1 MELEPKRN
9 AVIKGIGM
17 SVAERVLS
25 NQDLERMVDTN
36 DEWIVSRTGIKERR
50 ISEDN
55 QGASYFAERAAEE
68 ALSRAGVSAE
78 ALQAIIVPSVTGDQ
92 IFPSTSCLVQAAI
105 GAKNAA
111 AFDVGAAC
119 AGFIYGLEI
128 ASSMIK
134 SKSIDNALVIGVDVL
149 TKYVDWTD
157 RSTCILFGDGGGAVY
172 MEASEEDRGV
182 IATVLKADGTGAR
195 HIHMKAGGTLNPA
208 SRELAQGVSPYLY
221 MAGQE
226 VYRFAVKAMGDSCC
240 SVLEKA
246 GMSVDDV
253 DIFVPHQA
261 NLRIITAASDRL
273 GLPREKVYVNVER
286 YGNMSAGSIPVG
298 LYEAEAEG
306 RLKKGDV
313 VMTVGFGAGLVWGA
327 NLIRW

>member
-1 MELEPKRN
+1 MKPKRN

-17 SVAERVLS
+17 SVAERILT
-25 NQDLERMVDTN
+25 NQELERMVETS

-50 ISEDN
+50 ISEDD
-55 QGASYFAERAAEE
+55 QGASYFGERAAVE
-68 ALSRAGVSAE
+68 ALARAGVHPE
-78 ALQAIIVPSVTGDQ
+78 QLQAIIVPSVTGDQ
-92 IFPSTSCLVQAAI
+92 VFPSTSCLVQAAI

-119 AGFIYGLEI
+119 AGFIYALEI
-128 ASSMIK
+128 ASSMIR
-134 SKSIDNALVIGVDVL
+134 SGSFDNALVIGVDVL
-149 TKYVDWTD
+149 TKFVDWTD

-172 MEASEEDRGV
+172 MEASDEDRGV
-182 IATVLKADGTGAR
+182 IATVLKADGTGAK
-195 HIHMKAGGTLNPA
+195 HIHMKAGGTLNPMA
-208 SRELAQGVSPYLY
+208 RPLAEGVSPYIF

-240 SVLEKA
+240 SVLAKA

-253 DIFVPHQA
+253 DLFVPHQA

-306 RLKKGDV
+306 RLTRGDV

>member
-1 MELEPKRN
+1 MEPKRG
-9 AVIKGIGM
+9 AAIPSIGM

-25 NQDLERMVDTN
+25 NADLEKMVETS
-36 DEWIVSRTGIKERR
+36 DEWIVSRTGISERR
-50 ISEDN
+50 ISEND
-55 QGASYFAERAAEE
+55 QGAAYFGERAARE
-68 ALSRAGVSAE
+68 ALERAGVRA
-78 ALQAIIVPSVTGDQ
+78 ADVDAVIVTSVTGDQ
-92 IFPSTSCLVQAAI
+92 IFPSTSCFIQTAI
-105 GAKNAA
+105 GATNTA

-119 AGFIYGLEI
+119 AGFIFGVEV
-128 ASSMIK
+128 ATSMIMCG
-134 SKSIDNALVIGVDVL
+134 SFDNALVVGVDVL
-149 TKYVDWTD
+149 TKFVDWTD
-157 RSTCILFGDGGGAVY
+157 RSKCILFGDGGGAVY
-172 MEASEEDRGV
+172 MEASDDERGV
-182 IATVLKADGTGAR
+182 LASVLKSDGGGSR

-208 SRELAQGVSPYLY
+208 SRPLQDGVTPYLF

-226 VYRFAVKAMGDSCC
+226 VYRFAVKAMEDSCK

-246 GMSVDDV
+246 GMSIDNVDL
-253 DIFVPHQA
+253 FVPHQA

-273 GLPREKVYVNVER
+273 GLSRDKVFVNVHK

-306 RLKKGDV
+306 RLKVGDL

>member
-1 MELEPKRN
+1 MASKRN

-17 SVAERVLS
+17 SVAERVLT
-25 NQDLERMVDTN
+25 NQDLEKLVETS

-50 ISEDN
+50 ISADD
-55 QGASYFAERAAEE
+55 QGASYFGERAARE
-68 ALSRAGVSAE
+68 ALSNAGVRPE
-78 ALQAIIVPSVTGDQ
+78 DVNAIIVTSVTGDQ
-92 IFPSTSCLVQAAI
+92 IFPSTSCFVQAAI
-105 GAKNAA
+105 GATNAA

-119 AGFIYGLEI
+119 AGFIYGMEV

-134 SKSIDNALVIGVDVL
+134 SGSINNALVIGVDVL
-149 TKYVDWTD
+149 TKFVDWSE

-172 MEASEEDRGV
+172 LEASDEDRGV
-182 IATVLKADGTGAR
+182 IATVLKSDGTGAR
-195 HIHMKAGGTLNPA
+195 HIHMKAGGTLNPS
-208 SRELAQGVSPYLY
+208 SRKLAEGVSPYIF

-253 DIFVPHQA
+253 DLFVPHQA

-298 LYEAEAEG
+298 LYEAQAEG
-306 RLKKGDV
+306 KLKQGDI

>member
-1 MELEPKRN
+1 
-9 AVIKGIGM
+9 M
-17 SVAERVLS
+17 SVADRVLT
-25 NQDLERMVDTN
+25 NEELEKMVETS

-50 ISEDN
+50 ISADD
-55 QGASYFAERAAEE
+55 QGASYFGEKAARE
-68 ALSRAGVSAE
+68 ALARAGATPEDV
-78 ALQAIIVPSVTGDQ
+78 QAIIVPSVTGDQ

-119 AGFIYGLEI
+119 AGFIYALEI
-128 ASSMIK
+128 ASSMIR
-134 SKSIDNALVIGVDVL
+134 SGSIDNALVIGVDVL
-149 TKYVDWTD
+149 TKFVDWTD

-172 MEASEEDRGV
+172 LKASEEDRGV

-208 SRELAQGVSPYLY
+208 SRPLQEGVTPYIF

-226 VYRFAVKAMGDSCC
+226 VYRFAVKAMGDSCR

-253 DIFVPHQA
+253 DLFVPHQA

-273 GLPREKVYVNVER
+273 GLPKEKVYVNVER

-306 RLKKGDV
+306 KLKKGNV

>member
-1 MELEPKRN
+1 LEPKRN

-17 SVAERVLS
+17 SVAERVLT
-25 NQDLERMVDTN
+25 NQELEKMVETS

-55 QGASYFAERAAEE
+55 QGASYFAERAAIE
-68 ALSRAGVSAE
+68 ALSRANVE
-78 ALQAIIVPSVTGDQ
+78 PKDVDAIIVPSVTGDQ
-92 IFPSTSCLVQAAI
+92 IFPSTSCFVQAAI
-105 GAKNAA
+105 GATNAA

-119 AGFIYGLEI
+119 AGFIYGLEV

-149 TKYVDWTD
+149 TKFVDWTD

-182 IATVLKADGTGAR
+182 IATVLKADGNGAK
-195 HIHMKAGGTLNPA
+195 HIHMKAGGTLNPS
-208 SRELAQGVSPYLY
+208 SRPLAEGVSPYLY

-253 DIFVPHQA
+253 DLFVPHQA

-306 RLKKGDV
+306 KLKKGDV